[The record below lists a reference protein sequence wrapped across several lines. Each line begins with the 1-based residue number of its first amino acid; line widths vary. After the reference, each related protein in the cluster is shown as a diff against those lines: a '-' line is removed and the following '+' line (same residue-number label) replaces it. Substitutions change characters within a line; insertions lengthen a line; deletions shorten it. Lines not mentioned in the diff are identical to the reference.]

1 MKLAVISFTRGGSRI
16 CGRLVKRAQELGWE
30 CGGYVQERFLNTV
43 QEVPGICPVRE
54 PVAYWTK
61 KRFDQVDG
69 LVYIGAAGI
78 AVRAIAPCLRDK
90 MTDPAV
96 IVIDEA
102 GRYVISLLSGHVG
115 GANELAVKL
124 ADILGAEPV
133 VTTASD
139 VRQMEAIDV
148 WAAKRDLAIGDRAAA
163 KHVAACLLDGEPVGF
178 YSDYPVEGGMP
189 PGFVQ
194 GELCRT
200 HVWVTAR
207 TQPPAGHMVTMFLT
221 EDAQILRLIPRC
233 LVVGLGCRKGVGEE
247 AVVAAIKRVFDE
259 EHLDL
264 RAVAAMA
271 SIDIKKEEA
280 GLCAAAAGL
289 KVPFY
294 TYPAE
299 ELAAVEGN
307 FTASEFVKQI
317 TGTDNVCER
326 SALAACKQ
334 TGRLLVKKQA
344 MDGVTVAVAQQHI
357 SICNIKGTGRE
368 TARY

>member
-1 MKLAVISFTRGGSRI
+1 MKLAVISFTGAGSRI
-16 CGRLVKRAQELGWE
+16 CGRLVKRMRELGWD
-30 CGGYVQERFLNTV
+30 CGGYVQERHWNTV

-54 PVAYWTK
+54 PVTEWTQA
-61 KRFDQVDG
+61 RFDLVDG

-78 AVRAIAPCLRDK
+78 AVRAIAPCLKDK

-115 GANELAVKL
+115 GANELAQVL

-139 VRQMEAIDV
+139 VRQMTAVDV
-148 WAAKRDLAIGDRAAA
+148 WAKRRRLAIGDRLAATQ
-163 KHVAACLLDGEPVGF
+163 VAACLLDGEPVGF

-189 PGFVQ
+189 AEFVK

-207 TQPPAGHMVTMFLT
+207 TMPPAGHMITMFMT
-221 EDAQILRLIPRC
+221 EDAKILRLIPRS
-233 LVVGLGCRKGVGEE
+233 LIVGIGCRKGIREE
-247 AVVAAIKRVFDE
+247 LITAALNRVFKEDG
-259 EHLDL
+259 LDL
-264 RAVAAMA
+264 RAIAAVA
-271 SIDIKKEEA
+271 SIDLKREEA
-280 GLCAAAAGL
+280 GLIAVADRL

-294 TYPAE
+294 TYPAG
-299 ELAAVEGN
+299 ELDQVEGI
-307 FTASEFVKQI
+307 FTASEFVRKT

-326 SALAACKQ
+326 SALMAAGPE
-334 TGRLLVKKQA
+334 GRLLVRKQA
-344 MDGVTVAVAQQHI
+344 LDGVTIAVAELRT
-357 SICNIKGTGRE
+357 SIGTDSD
-368 TARY
+368 T